1 MVIPLPREI
10 TGGAGQS
17 FRSIM
22 ELMFGIPLA
31 IAVWWLIQFNARST
45 KAEQNQPSPIPFDQ
59 GILMYLTVGF
69 STILAAVAIYFLMRN
84 RPAFVRADS

>member
-45 KAEQNQPSPIPFDQ
+45 EGRAKSAKPDPI
-59 GILMYLTVGF
+59 
-69 STILAAVAIYFLMRN
+69 
-84 RPAFVRADS
+84 RPRHTDVSDGRL